1 MDINLL
7 NKMLDDKDTK
17 ELLLESTRKQLNYIL
32 NYKSIEERCDKDCR
46 SDCEC
51 KEEEYEDEY
60 DCENESTEDESIDI
74 TVGLEDPLLKTLYKV
89 GEVYD
94 LSIFS
99 FNSEDNG
106 KIYVTFKP
114 Q

>member
-1 MDINLL
+1 MDIKLL
-7 NKMLDDKDTK
+7 NKMLDDKGTK
-17 ELLLESTRKQLNYIL
+17 ELLLESARKQLDYLL
-32 NYKSIEERCDKDCR
+32 NYKSIEERCYKDCG

-51 KEEEYEDEY
+51 KEEEYEDEMEEE
-60 DCENESTEDESIDI
+60 DESTEDESIDI
-74 TVGLEDPLLKTLYKV
+74 IVGLEDPLLKTLYKV
-89 GEVYD
+89 GELYD
-94 LSIFS
+94 LSISS